1 MRACGDD
8 ALAAPKTRGDKR
20 LVVLHGLDGDGTGWA
35 RAGVPETVQI
45 TARVPSR
52 VMADS

>member
-20 LVVLHGLDGDGTGWA
+20 LVVLHGLDGDGTGLGSRRSA
-35 RAGVPETVQI
+35 R
-45 TARVPSR
+45 PSR
-52 VMADS
+52 SPRVCRRV